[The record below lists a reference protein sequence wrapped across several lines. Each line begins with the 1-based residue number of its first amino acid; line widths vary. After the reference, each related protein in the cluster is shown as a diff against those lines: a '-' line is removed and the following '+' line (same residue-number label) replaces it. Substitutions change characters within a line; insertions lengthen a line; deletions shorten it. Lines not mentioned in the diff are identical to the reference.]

1 METIAVYAD
10 RKTNKRVTV
19 FKVELLETGA
29 RIHYARIGHKQT
41 QVTGR
46 SNFKDTYYNVAG
58 IVV

>member
-10 RKTNKRVTV
+10 RKTNKRVKV
-19 FKVELLETGA
+19 LQVELLGTGA
-29 RIHYARIGHKQT
+29 RIHYTRDGHKER

-46 SNFKDTYYNVAG
+46 SNFKDNYYNVAG